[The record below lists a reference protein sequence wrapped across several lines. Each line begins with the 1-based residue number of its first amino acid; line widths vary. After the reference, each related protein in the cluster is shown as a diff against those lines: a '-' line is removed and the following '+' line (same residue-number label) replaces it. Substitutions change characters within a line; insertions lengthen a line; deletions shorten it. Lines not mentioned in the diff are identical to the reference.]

1 MPEDVLKREFDHAIT
16 EFKHG
21 SGLSREQL
29 DQFQF
34 SSFDDLLQTMSGI
47 QRKHAQDKRLRYMR
61 RLDPFLKSM
70 KEYEKVIEVFL
81 NASEIL
87 AFVWVTSSVVDAFD
101 AFLNVYQE
109 IGESLPLLSS
119 YQSLFS
125 ENSHMRTLLVTIFKD
140 ILAIHKEAV
149 VFLKKKFWQQLF
161 QGVWKGFEVRV
172 KDLKRDFSQHRHLI
186 ESRASLIEFE
196 EVQRIRQQTKDGLA
210 QAAQANLD
218 RQHHEVLQ
226 WLAPTLPWKRHELHR
241 LAREEDAAAGKWL
254 LDDNRFQLWSE
265 KDYCATPLLWLNGKP
280 GAGKSVLASIVAD
293 HIRAIPDVSVGLF
306 YCVHSDPL
314 SNTFISVAK
323 SLLTQLLTQDAT
335 LLRLVYEKMRTE
347 NGEAVLTSSSDAEKL
362 LDLALRS
369 RKTYLILD
377 GIDECVRDERK
388 KICSWFSKTVNSL
401 ERTKADEIRC
411 IFVSQDDGIA
421 RKDLSALST
430 ISITTKNTERDI
442 HSYSNGWQAKIEQKF
457 GAFREHELSIAKV
470 VTAKSQGMF
479 IYAKCVLAELYHQT
493 SREQLLNHWR
503 ADNFPN
509 DLDEVY
515 SRILHR
521 ITDGLPGDTIKMIK
535 QLLGWIGCAKR
546 PLKWYEIQVAA
557 SIDLHSENVMA
568 EGRRLVD
575 DAKDLCASFV
585 EVHTD
590 QTVEFVH
597 NTVREFLK
605 NNNVFRMSEAEKSLT
620 LISVTY
626 LCTESIDREIDEAV
640 LKEALLAGSYGF
652 LEYASICWV
661 PHLLSWLQESP
672 ADEDILGLADSLE
685 SLLDIHF
692 LEQDQNIM
700 AVVWSRKQIMG
711 LHCGPEAEDLLDFP
725 QIISRFRA
733 SLERYLFLNGEDAA
747 QVRLGRFYGNN
758 WFKCPRMSCRYFHHG
773 FGDRELRGQHIAR
786 HERAYLCTVEG
797 CITATL
803 GCATRAELQKH
814 MLETHGI
821 IGEEDSFPSMANPAT
836 RAKAVCPAK
845 FQCSQCSK
853 TFTRP
858 ANLQSH
864 ERSHRNER
872 PFACDTCGMTFVR
885 QHDKKRHEET
895 RHIEERRFI
904 CRGYLRDGSPWGC
917 QKTFARADILTD
929 HHKSQTGRSCVQAL
943 LEEKKSEM
951 GDIPDDEILAH
962 IARLT
967 PNYGRVNTLA
977 TLGSSTSLDPGADE
991 FAELDMDRTDTF
1003 QTDSIESSSQKR
1015 GLDDS
1020 GSEDLAELHKA
1031 RRFQFKNS
1039 YIRHSAT
1046 HMGRDSSSD

>member
-1 MPEDVLKREFDHAIT
+1 MSGDALKREFDQAIT
-16 EFKHG
+16 DFKRG

-34 SSFDDLLQTMSGI
+34 SSFDGLLQTMSGI
-47 QRKHAQDKRLRYMR
+47 QHKQAQDKRLRYMR

-87 AFVWVTSSVVDAFD
+87 AFVWGPLKFILTVTSSVVDAFD

-186 ESRASLIEFE
+186 ENRASLIEFE
-196 EVQRIRQQTKDGLA
+196 GVQRIRQQTKDGLA

-226 WLAPTLPWKRHELHR
+226 WLAPTLPWKRQELHR
-241 LAREEDAAAGKWL
+241 RAREKDSAAGKWL
-254 LDDNRFQLWSE
+254 LDDNRFQMWSD

-306 YCVHSDPL
+306 YCVHSDPQ

-323 SLLTQLLTQDAT
+323 SLLAQLLTQDAT
-335 LLRLVYEKMRTE
+335 LLRLVYEVMRTE
-347 NGEAVLTSSSDAEKL
+347 NGEAVLTSNADAEKL

-377 GIDECVRDERK
+377 GIDECARDERK
-388 KICSWFSKTVNSL
+388 KICSWFNKTVNSL

-421 RKDLSALST
+421 RKDLAALPT

-442 HSYSNGWQAKIEQKF
+442 YSYSNSWQVKIEQKF
-457 GAFREHELSIAKV
+457 GVFGEHELSIAKV

-479 IYAKCVLAELYHQT
+479 IYAKCVLPELYHQT

-503 ADNFPN
+503 SDNFPN

-515 SRILHR
+515 SRILQR
-521 ITDGLPGDTIKMIK
+521 ITDGLPDDTIKTIE
-535 QLLGWIGCAKR
+535 QLLGWICCAKR

-557 SIDLHSENVMA
+557 SIDLHSETVIA
-568 EGRRLVD
+568 EGRRLAD

-585 EVHTD
+585 EVHDD
-590 QTVEFVH
+590 QTIEFVH
-597 NTVREFLK
+597 STVREFLEYNK
-605 NNNVFRMSEAEKSLT
+605 IFQISEAEKSLT
-620 LISVTY
+620 LISITY

-652 LEYASICWV
+652 LEYASVWWA

-672 ADEDILGLADSLE
+672 ANEDILGLAESLE
-685 SLLDIHF
+685 LLLDSHF
-692 LEQDQNIM
+692 LEREQNIIIPQKM
-700 AVVWSRKQIMG
+700 LKTMSPLEDFDIHTSVMQAVVWTRKQIMG
-711 LHCGPEAEDLLDFP
+711 SQCNPEVEGLLDFP
-725 QIISRFRA
+725 KS
-733 SLERYLFLNGEDAA
+733 SLDSD
-747 QVRLGRFYGNN
+747 RLWR
-758 WFKCPRMSCRYFHHG
+758 C
-773 FGDRELRGQHIAR
+773 
-786 HERAYLCTVEG
+786 

-803 GCATRAELQKH
+803 GCATRAGLQKH

-821 IGEEDSFPSMANPAT
+821 IGEEDSFPSMPNPAT
-836 RAKAVCPAK
+836 KAKAAYPAK
-845 FQCSQCSK
+845 FQCSQCPK

-872 PFACDTCGMTFVR
+872 PFTCDTCGMTFVR

-895 RHIEERRFI
+895 RHVEERRFI
-904 CRGYLRDGSPWGC
+904 CHGYLRDGSPWGC
-917 QKTFARADILTD
+917 QRTFARADVLTD
-929 HHKSQTGRSCVQAL
+929 HHKSQNGRSCIRPL
-943 LEEKKSEM
+943 LEEKKAEM
-951 GDIPDDEILAH
+951 GDIPEDEILAH

-967 PNYGRVNTLA
+967 PNYGRVDTLA
-977 TLGSSTSLDPGADE
+977 TLGSSTSLDLGADE
-991 FAELDMDRTDTF
+991 FAELDMERTDTF
-1003 QTDSIESSSQKR
+1003 QTESAESSSQKR

-1020 GSEDLAELHKA
+1020 GSEDFAELHKA
-1031 RRFQFKNS
+1031 KRFQFKNS

-1046 HMGRDSSSD
+1046 HMGRESSSD